1 MLFCDCGCKVTTIFY
16 ITKIF
21 QKYFVDYF
29 EKSVGSSPLIFSF
42 IVISDR
48 KKIESCAFWVCWA
61 LRGASGLSVVFGFM
75 IVLYSVNDIDIYF
88 FSAGQVPCN

>member
-48 KKIESCAFWVCWA
+48 K
-61 LRGASGLSVVFGFM
+61 RLSLVRFGFVGLCV
-75 IVLYSVNDIDIYF
+75 VLPVYLLSLV
-88 FSAGQVPCN
+88 S